1 MHQEVAHSGRLG
13 FDYHSSDVEVAF
25 ARVRLLLQRV
35 GEACEPLE
43 HGVGV
48 ESASQEDGMT
58 DG

>member
-25 ARVRLLLQRV
+25 ARVRLLLRRV
-35 GEACEPLE
+35 GEACERSNM
-43 HGVGV
+43 GSGV
-48 ESASQEDGMT
+48 ESASQEDGVT